1 MAIEIIG
8 KFPVK
13 NGVQTYRING
23 SYDDLYTLIAEC
35 RLNNIKFADTP
46 IVNQLRKS
54 QWTVLLK
61 IRVDSVRERED
72 DTDT

>member
-13 NGVQTYRING
+13 NGVQQYRING

-46 IVNQLRKS
+46 IVNQLRKG

-61 IRVDSVRERED
+61 IRVESVEVRQGDS
-72 DTDT
+72 DT